1 MALRAVTLAEEN
13 DVCLRDT
20 RYVFDAI
27 CSCGTRYIYILSG
40 CDMAL
45 RAVKG
50 EAGNG

>member
-13 DVCLRDT
+13 DVSLRDT

-27 CSCGTRYIYILSG
+27 CSCGTRYILSG